1 VSEPIIIALITACA
15 GLIVA
20 LIQAS
25 KTRREAREKRDDELA
40 LMKLAVDE
48 ALARKAEKIDDVA
61 LVHAKHAIDG
71 NDIAKL
77 KKVYEEALAA
87 KREAN
92 DEIRA
97 LYKAMR
103 ERLGG

>member
-1 VSEPIIIALITACA
+1 VTEPIIIALITALG
-15 GLIVA
+15 GLVVA
-20 LIQAS
+20 LIQAG
-25 KTRREAREKRDDELA
+25 KTRREKREKRDDELA
-40 LMKLAVDE
+40 LMKLSVDE

-77 KKVYEEALAA
+77 ERVYREALEA